1 MKERLNEVGGNELEK
16 FGRAVARRA
25 AVWESRS
32 KPDILEERQ
41 LQRLVGARRSRGL
54 ADFPEHGVELRRLWY
69 ATNCTNYILCLPH
82 PQNAHICNW
91 FES

>member
-32 KPDILEERQ
+32 KPDILEERAASKIGGSKEKQ
-41 LQRLVGARRSRGL
+41 
-54 ADFPEHGVELRRLWY
+54 GV
-69 ATNCTNYILCLPH
+69 
-82 PQNAHICNW
+82 
-91 FES
+91 S